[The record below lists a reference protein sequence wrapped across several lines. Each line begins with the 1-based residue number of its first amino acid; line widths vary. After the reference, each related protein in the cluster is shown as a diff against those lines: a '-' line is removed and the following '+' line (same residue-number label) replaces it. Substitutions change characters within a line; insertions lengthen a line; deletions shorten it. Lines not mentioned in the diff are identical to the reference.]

1 MTKSIK
7 QVKVVLDGE
16 YKATWS
22 GFVITIMRP
31 KLIDSEF
38 KPSMLNDYCVI
49 KNEGLAL
56 DVEVNKGIKGIGIRK
71 KVEVIDGWVYVD
83 LSVEDRREL
92 KLNKILE

>member
-7 QVKVVLDGE
+7 QVKVKDGE

-22 GFVITIMRP
+22 GFVVTIMRP
-31 KLIDSEF
+31 KLTDSEF
-38 KPSMLNDYCVI
+38 KPSMLNDYCAI
-49 KNEGLAL
+49 KNDGLAL

-92 KLNKILE
+92 KLKKILE